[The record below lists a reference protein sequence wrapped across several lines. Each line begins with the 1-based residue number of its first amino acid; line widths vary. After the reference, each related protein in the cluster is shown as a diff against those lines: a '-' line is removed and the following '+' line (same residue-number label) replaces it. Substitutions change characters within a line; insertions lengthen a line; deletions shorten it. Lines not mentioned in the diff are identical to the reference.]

1 MIDIYINIVL
11 ESNLLVPLYRD
22 TLFSQKYEKKK
33 WKIKRLTLISL
44 EIIPESEKI
53 VTFAL

>member
-22 TLFSQKYEKKK
+22 TLFSQKYKKK
-33 WKIKRLTLISL
+33 KMENKTAYSNISRNN
-44 EIIPESEKI
+44 P
-53 VTFAL
+53 

>member
-22 TLFSQKYEKKK
+22 TLFSQKYKKK
-33 WKIKRLTLISL
+33 MENKTAYSNISRNN
-44 EIIPESEKI
+44 P
-53 VTFAL
+53 